1 MVVLATTEVVRDESS
16 LASEERAALTEDA
29 DAEGAR
35 VVLVE
40 RAEKK
45 VVLAEAVREVA
56 ILEET
61 AALEELLPTENEE
74 ESAETEPWEISKE

>member
-1 MVVLATTEVVRDESS
+1 MRDESS

-29 DAEGAR
+29 EAEGAR

-56 ILEET
+56 KLEET

-74 ESAETEPWEISKE
+74 ESEETEP